1 MKFTRKEKRIYVLLF
16 SMTCFLIIFALY
28 KNLGSS
34 PSNGL
39 RNLIEYS
46 DFQNRCKDLKN
57 KLEKDYSEKEEE
69 FEWNK
74 ESLEGYQTTLKEII
88 HDKEYGKISKYL
100 PRILTYLIVAIVG
113 IIFIIFWIVFCCFAC
128 KTVGRQDSVG
138 CGAKCCF
145 IIY

>member
-46 DFQNRCKDLKN
+46 DFEDRCKDLKN
-57 KLEKDYSEKEEE
+57 KLEKDYSEKEGE

-74 ESLEGYQTTLKEII
+74 ETLEGYQTTLKEII
-88 HDKEYGKISKYL
+88 QDKIWKNFKIFTKNINLSNCCYCWHYIYHFL
-100 PRILTYLIVAIVG
+100 DCILLLCMQNS
-113 IIFIIFWIVFCCFAC
+113 W
-128 KTVGRQDSVG
+128 KTRYCRVWG
-138 CGAKCCF
+138 
-145 IIY
+145 

>member
-46 DFQNRCKDLKN
+46 DFENRCEDLKN

-88 HDKEYGKISKYL
+88 QDKEYGKISKYL

-113 IIFIIFWIVFCCFAC
+113 IIFIIFWIVFCCLLLC
-128 KTVGRQDSVG
+128 MQNSWKTRYCRVWG
-138 CGAKCCF
+138 
-145 IIY
+145 